1 MTGYALPDEFWS
13 SFHDNN
19 WEKKGA
25 VLPRPFSVPLASP
38 AESFACL
45 VAASDRYRAGDRSV
59 QLEFCIEHAQVLADV
74 GRFLP
79 EAADWSAEGY
89 AARVT
94 PLVGGRRFGLVVED
108 VQAYDSTLWLR
119 LRDFL
124 RGLFEHT
131 GLPGDGCKATVFLG
145 NYDRTPFGLHRGDSA
160 NFMFVVDGV
169 KRMRTWPDAYFQGK
183 ADLTYSTAY
192 SQHNSE
198 SIVLDAQPGD
208 VIFWPSDYWHI
219 GESVDGRMSSAVSV
233 ALFMTPRPAAHV
245 LARASRSVQQHMGAA
260 GPSHALG
267 DTVHHMERIARE
279 AARAREALTAA
290 AADPS
295 LEEGLRVDLLD
306 RLTAYGFA
314 RPPRPLA
321 HRALAEDD
329 ILRANPAYPI
339 LWMASDDDDIVC
351 SACGHSFK
359 VSGSPHVKGL
369 IASLNTGEPRRVG
382 DLMGQFS
389 GTVVADGVEFETP
402 PSAVQRML
410 ERLVSLRAIS

>member
-1 MTGYALPDEFWS
+1 VTSYALPDEFWS
-13 SFHDNN
+13 SFHGNN

-25 VLPRPFSVPLASP
+25 VIPRPFSVPLASP

-45 VAASDRYRAGDRSV
+45 VAASDRFRAGDRSV
-59 QLEFCIEHAQVLADV
+59 QLEFCIEHAQVHADV
-74 GRFLP
+74 GRLLP
-79 EAADWSAEGY
+79 EASDWSAEGY

-124 RGLFEHT
+124 GGLFAHT

-160 NFMFVVDGV
+160 NFMFVVDGM

-192 SQHNSE
+192 SQHNAE
-198 SIVLDAQPGD
+198 SIVMDAQPGD
-208 VIFWPSDYWHI
+208 IIFWPSDYWHI

-233 ALFMTPRPAAHV
+233 ALFMTPRPAADV
-245 LARASRSVQQHMGAA
+245 VARASRLVQQHMGEAEVSRPPNDSA
-260 GPSHALG
+260 
-267 DTVHHMERIARE
+267 HHMERITRH

-290 AADPS
+290 ASDAA
-295 LEEGLRVDLLD
+295 LEEALRVDMLD
-306 RLTAYGFA
+306 RLTAFGFA
-314 RPPRPLA
+314 RPPRPLP
-321 HRALAEDD
+321 HRPLAADD
-329 ILRANPAYPI
+329 ILRANPDYPI

-351 SACGHSFK
+351 SASGHSFK
-359 VSGSPHVKGL
+359 VSASPHVTGL
-369 IASLNTGEPRRVG
+369 IASLNTGEPHRVR
-382 DLMGQFS
+382 DLVEQFS
-389 GTVVADGVEFETP
+389 GVVEANGVLFETSP
-402 PSAVQRML
+402 TSVQRLL
-410 ERLVSLRAIS
+410 ERLVSFRAIA